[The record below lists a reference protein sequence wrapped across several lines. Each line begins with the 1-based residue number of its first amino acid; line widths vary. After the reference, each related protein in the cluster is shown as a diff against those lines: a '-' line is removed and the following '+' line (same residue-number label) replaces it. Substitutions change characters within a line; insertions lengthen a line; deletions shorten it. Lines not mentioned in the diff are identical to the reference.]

1 MILKQ
6 KLIELFTKRSKDLKH
21 INIKMHL
28 FNDNIQMNLFND
40 SIHYKQ
46 IEKDYNTSF
55 NSALIKGLNFI

>member
-1 MILKQ
+1 
-6 KLIELFTKRSKDLKH
+6 
-21 INIKMHL
+21 MHL
-28 FNDNIQMNLFND
+28 FNDNIQINLFDD